1 MVQINK
7 NGTIETN
14 EKEKMEST
22 EDTRIVVDRQTRK
35 KAKRQ
40 AVDKDIPLKQHIAD
54 LVNGAES
61 KSDNKTDST
70 D

>member
-1 MVQINK
+1 
-7 NGTIETN
+7 
-14 EKEKMEST
+14 MEST
-22 EDTRIVVDRQTRK
+22 EDTRIVVDKQTRK

-40 AVDKDIPLKQHIAD
+40 AVDKDIPLKKHIAD

-70 D
+70 G